1 MTLGSLYKI
10 KILHTKVQQEFSG
23 KLNRFMEMKFLK
35 YKEKQTFLFEQVSVN
50 HGKLE
55 EYSRKCM
62 LAFLKF
68 ALFYACPISIPVDR
82 HQLLIIAE
90 DRI

>member
-1 MTLGSLYKI
+1 MFTSCFTDMLSMFE
-10 KILHTKVQQEFSG
+10 TSE
-23 KLNRFMEMKFLK
+23 
-35 YKEKQTFLFEQVSVN
+35 KEKQTFLFEQVSVN

-55 EYSRKCM
+55 EYSRKGM